1 MNVELY
7 GGPADGRVLAVEDE
21 SAWTLSVAMAR
32 PIQWRDP
39 APDLDDLMPVD
50 TFTYRLDG
58 IKDDGTRRF
67 VLA

>member
-7 GGPADGRVLAVEDE
+7 GGPADGRLMTVPDE
-21 SAWTLSVAMAR
+21 FGWTLNVAVPR

-39 APDLDDLMPVD
+39 VPDLDDLMPVD